1 MNIHLLFVWVKN
13 SNYATYNAFLSLGL
27 KCSPLLS
34 SPLLRVKFEVLRGKS
49 MKMAALWDAAPRRLV
64 DND

>member
-1 MNIHLLFVWVKN
+1 MF
-13 SNYATYNAFLSLGL
+13 SSAS
-27 KCSPLLS
+27 CPLLL